1 MASGREARAR
11 NPQGRASEEG
21 GSALQ
26 SVARARRTMIYEER
40 DYRIKAGKLAEFVK
54 LYGEYGLPLQKEHLG
69 TFIAYFTTEI
79 GELNHVVALW
89 SYNSLD
95 ERAAKRKTMLADP
108 RWQDYLKRV
117 DGLIDIQD
125 TRILTPVAYS
135 PLQ

>member
-1 MASGREARAR
+1 
-11 NPQGRASEEG
+11 
-21 GSALQ
+21 
-26 SVARARRTMIYEER
+26 MIYEER

-69 TFIAYFTTEI
+69 TFIAYFITEI

-95 ERAAKRKTMLADP
+95 ERMTKRKTMMADP
-108 RWQDYLKRV
+108 RWQDYLARV

-125 TRILTPVAYS
+125 SRILTPVPYS